1 MPVCPLSYPAGHAK
15 NKKWKTAY
23 GLSDLTIVF
32 ILQNSGRKNKSVEVL
47 GKKLACYTSALI
59 LWKNLRSW
67 NLLSINRMKKTQV
80 PLVLAL
86 IQLKLFYS
94 WSESFEQWE
103 KGNNVEWLLNA
114 KHRKQ
119 AGGWK

>member
-1 MPVCPLSYPAGHAK
+1 MPVCPLSYPAGHTK

-67 NLLSINRMKKTQV
+67 NLLSINRMKKTQF